1 MDAERTPST
10 KERIEAAALGL
21 FVRTGVDAA
30 TTREIAAEAGVS
42 EGALYRHYRSK
53 DALAVALFMGVH
65 RRLSQ
70 LVEEAAAGE
79 RDIRAK
85 AAAIVAAY
93 CQVADE
99 NWTLFTF
106 HMINVHRFIPY
117 YQEDGRDPVSVV
129 ENLLKSA
136 MVSVEIPPADPRVLA
151 AMIIGV
157 VLQTAQNKAY
167 GRIDNPM
174 SAHAPLMIT
183 AVQAILFAR

>member
-1 MDAERTPST
+1 MDTAPQLST
-10 KERIEAAALGL
+10 KDRIDDAALAL
-21 FVRTGVDAA
+21 FVRVGVDAA
-30 TTREIAAEAGVS
+30 TTREIAMGAGVS

-53 DALAVALFMGVH
+53 DAMAVALFMGVH

-79 RDIRAK
+79 RDINAK

-99 NWTLFTF
+99 NWALFTF
-106 HMINVHRFIPY
+106 HMVNVHRFIPY

-136 MVSVEIPPADPRVLA
+136 MVSVELPPADPRVLA

-167 GRIDNPM
+167 GRIDSSL
-174 SAHAPLMIT
+174 SAHAPLMT
-183 AVQAILFAR
+183 KAVQAILFAR

>member
-1 MDAERTPST
+1 MDDERTPST

-21 FVRTGVDAA
+21 FVRVGVDAA
-30 TTREIAAEAGVS
+30 TTREIAAEAGIS

-53 DALAVALFMGVH
+53 DALAVALFMSVH
-65 RRLSQ
+65 RRLAE

-106 HMINVHRFIPY
+106 HMLSINRFIPY

-129 ENLLKSA
+129 EKLLKQA
-136 MVSVEIPPADPRVLA
+136 MITVEIPPADPSVLA
-151 AMIIGV
+151 SMVIGV

-167 GRIDNPM
+167 RRIEAPL
-174 SAHAPLMIT
+174 SAHAPAMT
-183 AVQAILFAR
+183 KAVQAILFAR

>member
-1 MDAERTPST
+1 MDAELST
-10 KERIEAAALGL
+10 KDRIDAAALAQ
-21 FVRTGVDAA
+21 FVRVGVDAA
-30 TTREIAAEAGVS
+30 TTREIALGAGVS

-53 DALAVALFMGVH
+53 DALATALFMGVH
-65 RRLSQ
+65 RRLSL

-99 NWTLFTF
+99 NWTLFAF
-106 HMINVHRFIPY
+106 HMLNVHRFIPY
-117 YQEDGRDPVSVV
+117 YQEDGRDPVTVV

-136 MVSVEIPPADPRVLA
+136 MISVEIPPADPRVLA

-174 SAHAPLMIT
+174 NAHAALMTT